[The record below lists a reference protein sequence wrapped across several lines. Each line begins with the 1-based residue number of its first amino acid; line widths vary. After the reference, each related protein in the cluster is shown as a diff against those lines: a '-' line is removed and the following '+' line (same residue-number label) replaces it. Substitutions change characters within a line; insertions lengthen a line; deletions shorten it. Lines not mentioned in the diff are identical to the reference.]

1 MSAANQLQGQT
12 KQFRG
17 LLIIPLVIRWAAG
30 VPGIVSNPLNEA
42 ITVADT
48 GTGDVLL
55 TLADASL
62 APIIVGGVIGLGV
75 NQVALKAA
83 TTVSTVAI
91 LTDLDN
97 GTAADPTDLHV
108 ILYKTI
114 AN

>member
-1 MSAANQLQGQT
+1 
-12 KQFRG
+12 
-17 LLIIPLVIRWAAG
+17 
-30 VPGIVSNPLNEA
+30 
-42 ITVADT
+42 
-48 GTGDVLL
+48 
-55 TLADASL
+55 
-62 APIIVGGVIGLGV
+62 LGV